1 MERGRRRWRGG
12 GERRWRKEMEKGDGE
27 RRWRKEMEKGDG
39 KVGRCKQGTYARFL
53 ISAGFGF
60 PAGGFFLSETN
71 FGCSTSIC
79 IYKTKKKSRTR
90 EGEEEG
96 IDTD

>member
-1 MERGRRRWRGG
+1 MER
-12 GERRWRKEMEKGDGE
+12 
-27 RRWRKEMEKGDG
+27 GDG

-79 IYKTKKKSRTR
+79 IYKTKKK
-90 EGEEEG
+90 E
-96 IDTD
+96 